1 MKKCFEQKLSRASK
15 RSSNENERYLL
26 IASYFVDSFFFLYFS
41 VLFVFVTYDYF
52 YDRPFPVVINVLNQ
66 RMKMFR
72 TLYIFS
78 DSFGR
83 YY

>member
-26 IASYFVDSFFFLYFS
+26 IASYFADSCFFLYFS

-52 YDRPFPVVINVLNQ
+52 YDRPFPVVIAQ
-66 RMKMFR
+66 RFES
-72 TLYIFS
+72 TSEDVSYVAYIF
-78 DSFGR
+78 
-83 YY
+83 